1 MSTPL
6 ARAQAIA
13 PPNPFLGL
21 NFARFRSQLA
31 PMKIKYIRRHKGI
44 IPIPT
49 GGSVKGTTLAF
60 GDYGI
65 RIKGNG
71 MRISAKQLVAAEDVL
86 KRKLKTIKGVKVYMR
101 VFPDIPV
108 CVKVCLLLDVLVRLV
123 TGSLG
128 KRNPYG

>member
-1 MSTPL
+1 
-6 ARAQAIA
+6 
-13 PPNPFLGL
+13 
-21 NFARFRSQLA
+21 
-31 PMKIKYIRRHKGI
+31 MKIKYIRRHKGI

-71 MRISAKQLVAAEDVL
+71 MRISARQLVAAEDVL

-108 CVKVCLLLDVLVRLV
+108 CVKVCLLLNVFCTPGDWFSRETKPVWVRAKARSNSGQRGTAV
-123 TGSLG
+123 YHPSEDI
-128 KRNPYG
+128 

>member
-1 MSTPL
+1 
-6 ARAQAIA
+6 
-13 PPNPFLGL
+13 
-21 NFARFRSQLA
+21 
-31 PMKIKYIRRHKGI
+31 MKIKYIRRHKGI

-71 MRISAKQLVAAEDVL
+71 MRISARQLVAAEDVL

-108 CVKVCLLLDVLVRLV
+108 CVKVCFLLNVLVRLV
-123 TGSLG
+123 TGFLG